1 MARTFTLRLDET
13 EFEVRQQGRAIL
25 INGKRFVPEISGD
38 MVTIEGSSHKV
49 EIDGA
54 RAFVDGI
61 VYPFETEGLEER
73 KSVGLGELRGGP
85 QKADGGVNAIM
96 PGLIIKVMVSAGD
109 QVSAGDVLLI
119 LEAMKMESEICSP
132 KDGVIKGIHVKA
144 GDSVI
149 QNQILATIE

>member
-13 EFEVRQQGRAIL
+13 EFEVQQQGRAIL

-73 KSVGLGELRGGP
+73 KSVGLGKLRAGP

>member
-73 KSVGLGELRGGP
+73 KSVGLGELRAGP

-96 PGLIIKVMVSAGD
+96 PGLIIKVMVSEGD